1 MSKSNLKILT
11 VGFSEEESS
20 LLRSEL
26 VNIQLLKN
34 VCNMADIES
43 ALNERDWDV
52 MLSNHDSL
60 LFNSIDAFNLLIE
73 SNKDIP
79 FIIYSNESDD
89 DTIISALHC
98 GVNDYVQKDS
108 ILRLAHVIEK
118 EVRNVEVRRERNRTQ
133 NQIFRLAY
141 YDELTGLPK
150 WNLFFEESSSLLA
163 EIAKSNANAGFYLVN
178 VERITHVN
186 GIYDPSIGD
195 LLIKQISS
203 RLSTLVNH
211 NCLLTRIND
220 CQFAFFNA

>member
-34 VCNMADIES
+34 VCNMADIEL

-108 ILRLAHVIEK
+108 ILRLAHIKKKKV
-118 EVRNVEVRRERNRTQ
+118 Q
-133 NQIFRLAY
+133 L
-141 YDELTGLPK
+141 ELE
-150 WNLFFEESSSLLA
+150 F
-163 EIAKSNANAGFYLVN
+163 
-178 VERITHVN
+178 H
-186 GIYDPSIGD
+186 
-195 LLIKQISS
+195 
-203 RLSTLVNH
+203 
-211 NCLLTRIND
+211 
-220 CQFAFFNA
+220 